1 MKKIKVAIVDNS
13 IYPEIYHPV
22 AHWSAYLKDV
32 PWEVFRA
39 PEGCLP
45 DLKDF
50 THIILTG
57 SEATILEREAWVERE
72 VEFVKEA
79 VAAGS
84 SILGSC
90 YGHQLLALALAGPAH
105 IGRCR
110 EPEIGWIP
118 VDIQTDSTL
127 LGPKG
132 EAYTFSIH
140 FDEVKELAD
149 PFVILAST
157 SLCPIQAFQVRNR
170 NVWGLQIH
178 PEIHVENARELL
190 MNFGGVFPKIRP
202 LYEKA
207 LAAPPRDSRLIF
219 KIIKGFLSLST

>member
-1 MKKIKVAIVDNS
+1 MKTTKVAIIDNS
-13 IYPEIYHPV
+13 LYPEIYRPV

-32 PWEVFRA
+32 PWEAFQA

-45 DLKDF
+45 NLKDF

-72 VEFVKEA
+72 VGFVKDA
-79 VAAGS
+79 VAAGN

-118 VDIQTDSTL
+118 VDIHADSAL

-132 EAYTFSIH
+132 EAYTFSVH
-140 FDEVKELAD
+140 FDEVKDLTD
-149 PFVILAST
+149 SFVVMAST
-157 SLCPIQAFQVRNR
+157 SLCPIQAFQVRAR
-170 NVWGLQIH
+170 NVWGIQIH
-178 PEIHVENARELL
+178 PEISVKEARELL
-190 MNFGGVFPKIRP
+190 RKFGGVFPNIRP

-207 LAAPPRDSRLIF
+207 LGTPPRDSRLIL
-219 KIIKGFLSLST
+219 KIIKGFLAL